1 MSFNNNNTEIIDL
14 TMEIDSDHDNSLLP
28 YPELIS
34 SPNSIY
40 IYPIH
45 SYASQRLDSNHL
57 TNLNPPK
64 PSKSSPTSKIA
75 KYKYKTMQK
84 KPRMSKDD
92 SLKDFI
98 VDDDEIE
105 EEEEEEVVKGATVAA
120 KKYPEL
126 ILDHKYDDVSLI
138 LCVIV

>member
-1 MSFNNNNTEIIDL
+1 MSYYNNDIDIIDL
-14 TMEIDSDHDNSLLP
+14 SMEIDSDHGNSLP

-45 SYASQRLDSNHL
+45 SYASQRLDSNPLH
-57 TNLNPPK
+57 NLNES
-64 PSKSSPTSKIA
+64 SKSNPTPKATYVA

-84 KPRMSKDD
+84 KSRMSKDD

-105 EEEEEEVVKGATVAA
+105 GEEEEEE
-120 KKYPEL
+120 
-126 ILDHKYDDVSLI
+126 
-138 LCVIV
+138 